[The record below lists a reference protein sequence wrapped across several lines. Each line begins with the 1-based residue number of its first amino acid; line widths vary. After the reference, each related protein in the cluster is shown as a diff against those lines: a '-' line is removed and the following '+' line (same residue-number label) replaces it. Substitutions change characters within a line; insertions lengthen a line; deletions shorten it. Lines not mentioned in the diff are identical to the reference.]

1 MFAPLLLSLTIVAS
15 TASDSSGIDSV
26 DTSPVVVS
34 ASRWEERASTVSRE
48 ILSVTPL
55 QITRQQPPTTADAL
69 ATTGLVHVQ
78 KSQLGGGSPML
89 RGYAANSVLLVIDG
103 VRMNNAIYRS
113 GNLQN
118 SITVDAAAL
127 DGMEVL
133 MGPGSVQYGSDAMG
147 GVMVFTTRRPTFAEG
162 ADNAADSALH
172 VGGSTWLRYASA
184 ANLAAGSVAID
195 LGSADLAS
203 STVISVSSF
212 GDLRGGASFMPAY
225 PDFGRRPWYV
235 QRFDGRDSLVV
246 NTRPEVQVGSGYDQL
261 NVLQN
266 LHWRLDDRTTLEY
279 GGIFTTSSNVPRYDR
294 LIETRNGGPRF
305 AEWYYGPQLFTM
317 HSLTYRRPDATITAS
332 MQYTTE
338 SRHDRPFQ
346 SDLLRSQN
354 EAVWVGSINA
364 DFRQELTDNADELDL
379 YYGAEVFVND
389 VQSQAHRTSITTGQR
404 TPTGSRY
411 PDGGSTVWS
420 GAGYAQLR
428 YGVSDRLTLAGGLRA
443 TWYDLRSSI
452 GDTTLFPYPFTDLS
466 LSTGA
471 VTGSI
476 GATWKVS
483 NVFTVHGNAASGFRA
498 PNVDDI
504 AKVFETG
511 PGLLVIPN
519 ANLGP
524 EYVRTIEAG
533 LNWRIWRGFTADVNG
548 YTSFASDAIEVR
560 PSSLNGADTIQLDGV
575 PTAIFANTNVGQAR
589 ISGLSVRVQGAV
601 VDRLHVLAT
610 AAYNYGIN
618 PEDQSAVSHIPPAF
632 GTLQLEWRQSR
643 WSVGAQFWWAAAQT
657 FRQIPM
663 DDEVKVGINYTA
675 DGTPAWRRL
684 DLSARVQPLQ
694 DVEVNIL
701 LENLFDLNYHTFGS
715 GISAPGRNLSIT
727 ARYLW

>member
-147 GVMVFTTRRPTFAEG
+147 GVMVFTTRRPTFTEG

-172 VGGSTWLRYASA
+172 VGGSTWMRYASA

-203 STVISVSSF
+203 STVISASSF

-294 LIETRNGGPRF
+294 LLETRNNQPRF

-317 HSLTYRRPDATITAS
+317 HSLTYRQPDATITAS

-354 EAVWVGSINA
+354 EAVWVGSVNA

-389 VQSQAHRTSITTGQR
+389 IQSQAYRTSITTGQR
-404 TPTGSRY
+404 TPTASRY

-452 GDTTLFPYPFTDLS
+452 GDTTLFSYPFTDLS

-524 EYVRTIEAG
+524 EYARTIEAG

-601 VDRLHVLAT
+601 VDRLHALAT
-610 AAYNYGIN
+610 AAYTYGVN
-618 PEDQSAVSHIPPAF
+618 PEDQSAVSDIPPAF

-657 FRQIPM
+657 FRQIPI
-663 DDEVKVGINYTA
+663 DEVSKIGINYTA
-675 DGTPAWRRL
+675 DGTPAWNRL